1 MSSDAD
7 AWRSKAQTLYFCMA
21 KKERWEVNV
30 VMANTYESA
39 LTLLASNKHPS
50 PDVLLIDY
58 QLDKDQDGLS
68 LIKDIKAQVGKH
80 IPSAIVTALQDQELK
95 ETCLSQGIQFLNKP
109 LKPAKLRA
117 LLQSLAK
124 QKSTS

>member
-1 MSSDAD
+1 MRFACTLAASLVLMASATQLNG
-7 AWRSKAQTLYFCMA
+7 SKLTQDEKITLKYLFD
-21 KKERWEVNV
+21 W
-30 VMANTYESA
+30 
-39 LTLLASNKHPS
+39 
-50 PDVLLIDY
+50 
-58 QLDKDQDGLS
+58 LDKDQDGLS